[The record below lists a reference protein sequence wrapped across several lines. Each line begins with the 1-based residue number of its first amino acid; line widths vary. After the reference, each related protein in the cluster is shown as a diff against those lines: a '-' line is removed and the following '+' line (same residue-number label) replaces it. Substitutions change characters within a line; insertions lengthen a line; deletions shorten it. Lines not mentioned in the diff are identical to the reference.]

1 MQHDCYIGLRNDYE
15 NTDIVTLEELKMYI
29 ETEQKLAEQHKD
41 SDWWQSIL
49 CKYTLDDYGD
59 MRKSTNL
66 TRFRYCPMCGKK
78 IEWKQIKN
86 NH

>member
-1 MQHDCYIGLRNDYE
+1 MQHDCYIGLRYDYE
-15 NTDIVTLEELKMYI
+15 NTDIVTLEELKQYI
-29 ETEQKLAEQHKD
+29 ETEQTLAEQHKD
-41 SDWWQSIL
+41 SEWWQSIL
-49 CKYTLDDYGD
+49 CKYTLDDYCD

-86 NH
+86 DP